1 MTQIQQLDAELRRLE
16 KRCDEITDELSE
28 YNAELDAL
36 QRKYKYVALRTEQKH
51 LENDMY
57 VLKNNLAKAKCE
69 RIVEVLARATSLDA
83 LPIKITT
90 SDMDSLKKSLSNENA
105 SYWVSTQKHESGDS
119 YSIHIGPHV
128 VTVSQDIMDDP
139 ERLDIRQDPVADALA
154 SLTRK
159 QKLDALSRLKAEL
172 AVDVGL
178 QIPYNIEDA
187 T

>member
-1 MTQIQQLDAELRRLE
+1 MTQIQQLDAELRKLE
-16 KRCDEITDELSE
+16 KRCDEITNELSE
-28 YNAELDAL
+28 YNAELEAL

-57 VLKNNLAKAKCE
+57 VLANNLTKAKCE
-69 RIVEVLARATSLDA
+69 RVMEVLAHAASLDG
-83 LPIKITT
+83 LPIEITT
-90 SDMDSLKKSLSNENA
+90 SDMDSLKKNLRNE
-105 SYWVSTQKHESGDS
+105 STTYWVSTQKHESGNN
-119 YSIHIGPHV
+119 YSIHIGAHV
-128 VTVSQDIMDDP
+128 ITISQDILDDP
-139 ERLDIRQDPVADALA
+139 ERLDVRQDPVANALDAL
-154 SLTRK
+154 TRE